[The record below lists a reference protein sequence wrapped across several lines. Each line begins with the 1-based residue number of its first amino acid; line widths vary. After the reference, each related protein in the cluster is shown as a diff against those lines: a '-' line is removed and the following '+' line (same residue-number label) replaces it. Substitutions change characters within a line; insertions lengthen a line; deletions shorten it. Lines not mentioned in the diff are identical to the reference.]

1 MAIELR
7 PQDRYSIVG
16 KTGSGKTLFT
26 IALVCLLVAAE
37 IERANGWEIWWLDS
51 KRDPDDRKI
60 LEAWG
65 FTPIDAPWWSRR
77 TARKLITLDPANG
90 AAEWQAQMWAARAI
104 KRGRV
109 VLVAD
114 EYKQVCISTRRA
126 GPGMEDVHLRGRGL
140 KVGLAGQ
147 TQEPC
152 EIPRQLLSQA
162 THLFLMN
169 LTYPNDIKYAKTLYA
184 EYEPPN
190 LEFGDPHG
198 LWYAHID
205 GDARWHYFPHVKAFH
220 DMVTKR
226 AA

>member
-7 PQDRYSIVG
+7 PQDRYSVVG

-26 IALVCLLVAAE
+26 IALVCLLVDLNN
-37 IERANGWEIWWLDS
+37 RAGWEIWWLDS

-60 LEAWG
+60 LDSWG
-65 FTPIDAPWWSRR
+65 FTDISAPWWKERTSR
-77 TARKLITLDPANG
+77 KVITLDPANG
-90 AAEWQAQMWAARAI
+90 PVEWQAQAWAKRALE
-104 KRGRV
+104 RGQV
-109 VLVAD
+109 LLVAD
-114 EYKQVCISTRRA
+114 EYKQVCLSTRRA

-169 LTYPNDIKYAKTLYA
+169 LTYPADIKYAQSLYRD
-184 EYEPPN
+184 YQPPN
-190 LEFGDPHG
+190 LEFGDRHG

-220 DMVTKR
+220 DTVTQR